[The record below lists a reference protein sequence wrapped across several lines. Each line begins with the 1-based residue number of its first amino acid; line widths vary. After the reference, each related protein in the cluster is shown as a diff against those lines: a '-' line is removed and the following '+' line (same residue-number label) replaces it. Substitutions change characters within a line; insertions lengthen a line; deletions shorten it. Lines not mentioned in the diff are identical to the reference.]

1 MTESYER
8 IADEAP
14 LLTGGLKSA
23 SGRGLSP
30 RWLQIVATI
39 WAGQAFS
46 IVTSGAAGWAVIWH
60 VTQTTQSAL
69 ALSLVMVCSLL
80 PQGVLAPLGG
90 ALADRV
96 NRKTLIIA
104 ADLGAGTASLA
115 LAAIIASGETS
126 LTLICMFAAVRSA
139 FSAFHSPAM
148 MAAMPMLVPERHL
161 LRINTLDQVLTSLAN
176 VCAPAIGIGLYS
188 AFGLSFA
195 LVLEFGGAVAAV
207 AAMMLVKIPTVREQE
222 KTSVLQQ
229 MADGWQVLA
238 AERGLVLL
246 LGGLTVGLMAFA
258 SVSAVYPLMST
269 QYFGADGAMV
279 SIAEA
284 VSGLCMLVGA
294 GIIMVWGGGR
304 RLALL
309 LCASAVLVA
318 LPTIAAGLLP
328 RDAFWVYVA
337 LMGVAS
343 VFMAWFNGP
352 VMTLIQRYVPEEKT
366 GRALGFFYAA
376 IGIAM
381 PAGVAIGGALAE
393 SIGVAPFFVVSG
405 ALFALIGLAGYAVGD
420 VRALDR
426 VARQGAAQVRGSRG

>member
-1 MTESYER
+1 MAESYELVDGEAR
-8 IADEAP
+8 PPADEP
-14 LLTGGLKSA
+14 KSA
-23 SGRGLSP
+23 SGRDLSP
-30 RWLQIVATI
+30 RWLQVVATI

-46 IVTSGAAGWAVIWH
+46 IVTSGAAGWAIIWH

-69 ALSLVMVCSLL
+69 ALSMVMVCSLL
-80 PQGVLAPLGG
+80 PQGVLAPIGG
-90 ALADRV
+90 ALADRI

-115 LAAIIASGETS
+115 LAAVIAGGGMS
-126 LTLICMFAAVRSA
+126 LSLICVFAAVRSA
-139 FSAFHSPAM
+139 FSAFHGPAM
-148 MAAMPMLVPERHL
+148 MAAMPMLVPARHL

-207 AAMMLVKIPTVREQE
+207 AAMMLVKIPAVHEQE
-222 KTSVLQQ
+222 RASVLRQ
-229 MADGWQVLA
+229 MADGWRALA
-238 AERGLVLL
+238 AERGLALL
-246 LGGLTVGLMAFA
+246 LGGLTVGLMAF
-258 SVSAVYPLMST
+258 SSISAVYPLMST
-269 QYFGADGAMV
+269 QYFGADGTMV

-284 VSGLCMLVGA
+284 VSGLCILAGA

-304 RLALL
+304 RLVLL

-381 PAGVAIGGALAE
+381 PAGVAIGGVLAE

-405 ALFALIGLAGYAVGD
+405 ALFAVIGLAGYAVGD

-426 VARQGAAQVRGSRG
+426 AAR

>member
-1 MTESYER
+1 MAESYELVDGEAR
-8 IADEAP
+8 PPADEP
-14 LLTGGLKSA
+14 KSA
-23 SGRGLSP
+23 SGRDLSP
-30 RWLQIVATI
+30 RWLQVVATI

-46 IVTSGAAGWAVIWH
+46 IVTSGAAGWAIIWH

-69 ALSLVMVCSLL
+69 ALSMVMVCSLL
-80 PQGVLAPLGG
+80 PQGVLAPIGG
-90 ALADRV
+90 ALADRI

-115 LAAIIASGETS
+115 LAAVIAGGGMS
-126 LTLICMFAAVRSA
+126 LSLICVFAAVRSA
-139 FSAFHSPAM
+139 FSAFHGPAM
-148 MAAMPMLVPERHL
+148 MAAMPMLVPARHL

-207 AAMMLVKIPTVREQE
+207 AAMMLVKIPTVHEQE
-222 KTSVLQQ
+222 RASVLRQ
-229 MADGWQVLA
+229 MADGWRALA
-238 AERGLVLL
+238 AERGLALL
-246 LGGLTVGLMAFA
+246 LGGLTVGLMAF
-258 SVSAVYPLMST
+258 SSISAVYPLMST
-269 QYFGADGAMV
+269 QYFGADGTMV

-284 VSGLCMLVGA
+284 VSGLCMLAGA

-304 RLALL
+304 RLVLL

-381 PAGVAIGGALAE
+381 PAGVAIGGVLAE

-405 ALFALIGLAGYAVGD
+405 ALFAVIGLAGYAVGD

-426 VARQGAAQVRGSRG
+426 AAR